1 MSAPPFRDAR
11 RVPRR
16 DLNLNLGA
24 KRSRGIRIR
33 SDMPRASW
41 SALLV
46 LLSSSTILIAAAA
59 SDHPAIAALEEM
71 EATIASHL
79 ASARRASGGATPPP
93 GLPPLWANWEA
104 HLFARARDRALDAH
118 AVAIAADP
126 DAPRSPERAPAPLAE
141 FESALRTARSDAEA
155 RLRAELFD
163 LEPFASAPD
172 ANGGALDELRVELD
186 ARERAARLARAAAVE
201 RLARDA
207 EEDARVR
214 AHRAVAAIPV
224 PSTDVE
230 IDRAVRAVA
239 IASAEALARTLE
251 PLGFEPR
258 ETRRRALKT
267 LRDACDA
274 FAVAVKRASERAT
287 ERALDAAFQSAT
299 REYDLETVAGF
310 VRAGADPA
318 TVSKDAFKFLYT
330 RRSSRPSDGFVPLAE
345 STLEAVDAAARAAAR
360 RAFDAAARSPA
371 PGILDDADAT
381 ERLAGWIARSR
392 AAARSRAS
400 LERELERRGEARVAR
415 NARAWHEALAPV
427 NEAAIAAVERRL
439 ASPSSALA
447 LVASN
452 VPWAFDGLARREW
465 LNALDELVG
474 AEEARAASNASF
486 ARDLRTRPR
495 TRAALRAM
503 TRRSSR
509 RVAAV
514 FAREDEA
521 MRRKRAEV
529 RSRCGWRVAAAACAC
544 PPLARLASSGF
555 SILRQGRRRRSGPR
569 EKKRSKGSVPSSPSS
584 PSSREK
590 TTPRESRRS
599 SWASRVR
606 TRVNPILFAA
616 AQPLPE
622 GTRDENASD
631 ENADENRRAGKGFV
645 SRFPLRPRAR
655 DASRG

>member
-1 MSAPPFRDAR
+1 
-11 RVPRR
+11 
-16 DLNLNLGA
+16 
-24 KRSRGIRIR
+24 
-33 SDMPRASW
+33 MPRASW

-93 GLPPLWANWEA
+93 GLPPLWADWEA

-118 AVAIAADP
+118 AVAIAADPP

-172 ANGGALDELRVELD
+172 ANGGALAELRVELD

-224 PSTDVE
+224 PSTDAE
-230 IDRAVRAVA
+230 IDRAARAVA
-239 IASAEALARTLE
+239 IASADALARTLE

-318 TVSKDAFKFLYT
+318 TVSKDAFKIFYT
-330 RRSSRPSDGFVPLAE
+330 RRSSRPADGFVPLAE
-345 STLEAVDAAARAAAR
+345 STLAAVDAAARAAAR
-360 RAFDAAARSPA
+360 RAFEAAARSPA

-392 AAARSRAS
+392 AAARRRAS

-486 ARDLRTRPR
+486 ARDLRARPR
-495 TRAALRAM
+495 NSAALRAM

-521 MRRKRAEV
+521 MRRKRAEI
-529 RSRCGWRVAAAACAC
+529 RARFRWRVAAAACAC
-544 PPLARLASSGF
+544 PPLARLAS
-555 SILRQGRRRRSGPR
+555 ILRQKKKGRRRRSGPR

-622 GTRDENASD
+622 GARDEHASD

>member
-1 MSAPPFRDAR
+1 
-11 RVPRR
+11 
-16 DLNLNLGA
+16 
-24 KRSRGIRIR
+24 
-33 SDMPRASW
+33 MPRASW

-163 LEPFASAPD
+163 LEPFASAQD
-172 ANGGALDELRVELD
+172 ANGGALAELRVELD

-224 PSTDVE
+224 PSTDAE
-230 IDRAVRAVA
+230 IDRAARAIA
-239 IASAEALARTLE
+239 IASADALARTLE

-318 TVSKDAFKFLYT
+318 TVSKDAFKIFYT
-330 RRSSRPSDGFVPLAE
+330 RRSSRPADGFVPLAE
-345 STLEAVDAAARAAAR
+345 STLAAVDAAARAAAR
-360 RAFDAAARSPA
+360 RAFEAAARSPA

-392 AAARSRAS
+392 AAARRRAS

-486 ARDLRTRPR
+486 ARDLRARPR
-495 TRAALRAM
+495 NSAALRAI

-521 MRRKRAEV
+521 MRRKRAEI
-529 RSRCGWRVAAAACAC
+529 RARFRWRVAAAACAC
-544 PPLARLASSGF
+544 PPLARLAS
-555 SILRQGRRRRSGPR
+555 ILRQKKKGRRRRSGPR

-622 GTRDENASD
+622 GARDEHASD

>member
-1 MSAPPFRDAR
+1 
-11 RVPRR
+11 
-16 DLNLNLGA
+16 
-24 KRSRGIRIR
+24 
-33 SDMPRASW
+33 MPRASW

-126 DAPRSPERAPAPLAE
+126 PDAPRSPERAPAPLAE

-172 ANGGALDELRVELD
+172 ANGGALAELRVELD

-224 PSTDVE
+224 PSTDAE
-230 IDRAVRAVA
+230 IDRAARAVA
-239 IASAEALARTLE
+239 IASADALARTLE

-318 TVSKDAFKFLYT
+318 TVSKNAFKIFT
-330 RRSSRPSDGFVPLAE
+330 HRSSRPADGFVPLAE
-345 STLEAVDAAARAAAR
+345 STLAAVDAAARAAAR

-392 AAARSRAS
+392 AAARRRAS

-486 ARDLRTRPR
+486 ARDLRARPR
-495 TRAALRAM
+495 NSAALRAM

-529 RSRCGWRVAAAACAC
+529 RARFRWRVATAACAC
-544 PPLARLASSGF
+544 PPLARLAS
-555 SILRQGRRRRSGPR
+555 ILRQKKKSRRRRSGPR

-606 TRVNPILFAA
+606 ARVNPILFAA

-622 GTRDENASD
+622 GARDEHASD

>member
-1 MSAPPFRDAR
+1 
-11 RVPRR
+11 
-16 DLNLNLGA
+16 
-24 KRSRGIRIR
+24 
-33 SDMPRASW
+33 MPRASW

-172 ANGGALDELRVELD
+172 ANGGALAELRVELD

-224 PSTDVE
+224 PSTDAE
-230 IDRAVRAVA
+230 IDRAARAVA
-239 IASAEALARTLE
+239 IASADALARTLE

-318 TVSKDAFKFLYT
+318 TVSKDAFKIFYT
-330 RRSSRPSDGFVPLAE
+330 RRSSRPADGFVPLAE
-345 STLEAVDAAARAAAR
+345 STLAAVDAAARAAAR
-360 RAFDAAARSPA
+360 RAFEAAARSPA

-392 AAARSRAS
+392 AAARRRTS
-400 LERELERRGEARVAR
+400 LQRELERRGEARVAR

-486 ARDLRTRPR
+486 ARDLRACPR
-495 TRAALRAM
+495 NSAALRAM

-521 MRRKRAEV
+521 MRRKRAEI
-529 RSRCGWRVAAAACAC
+529 RARFRWRVAAAACAC
-544 PPLARLASSGF
+544 PPLVRLA
-555 SILRQGRRRRSGPR
+555 SILRQKKKGRRRRSRPR

-590 TTPRESRRS
+590 TTPRESHRS

-622 GTRDENASD
+622 GARDEHASD

>member
-1 MSAPPFRDAR
+1 
-11 RVPRR
+11 
-16 DLNLNLGA
+16 
-24 KRSRGIRIR
+24 
-33 SDMPRASW
+33 MPRASW

-93 GLPPLWANWEA
+93 KLPPLWANWEA
-104 HLFARARDRALDAH
+104 HLFARARVRALDAH
-118 AVAIAADP
+118 AVAIAAEEDG
-126 DAPRSPERAPAPLAE
+126 APRRRPERAPAPLPE

-163 LEPFASAPD
+163 LEPSASAPRDGGID
-172 ANGGALDELRVELD
+172 ALAEFRVELD
-186 ARERAARLARAAAVE
+186 ARERAARLARATAVE
-201 RLARDA
+201 RLARAA

-224 PSTDVE
+224 PSTDAE
-230 IDRAVRAVA
+230 IDRAARAVA
-239 IASAEALARTLE
+239 VASAEALARTLE

-258 ETRRRALKT
+258 KTRGRALKT

-318 TVSKDAFKFLYT
+318 TVSKDAFKIFYT
-330 RRSSRPSDGFVPLAE
+330 RRSSRPADGFVPLAE
-345 STLEAVDAAARAAAR
+345 STLAAVDAAARAAAR
-360 RAFDAAARSPA
+360 RAFEAAARSPA

-392 AAARSRAS
+392 AAARRRAS

-486 ARDLRTRPR
+486 ARDLRARPR
-495 TRAALRAM
+495 NSAALRAM

-529 RSRCGWRVAAAACAC
+529 RARFGWRVATAACAC
-544 PPLARLASSGF
+544 PPLARLAS
-555 SILRQGRRRRSGPR
+555 ILRQKKKGRRRRSGPR

-622 GTRDENASD
+622 GARDEHASD

>member
-1 MSAPPFRDAR
+1 
-11 RVPRR
+11 
-16 DLNLNLGA
+16 
-24 KRSRGIRIR
+24 
-33 SDMPRASW
+33 MPRASW

-93 GLPPLWANWEA
+93 KLPPLWANWEA
-104 HLFARARDRALDAH
+104 HLFARARVRALDAH
-118 AVAIAADP
+118 AVAIAAEEDG
-126 DAPRSPERAPAPLAE
+126 APRRRPERAPAPLAE

-172 ANGGALDELRVELD
+172 ANGGALAELRVELD

-224 PSTDVE
+224 PSTDAE
-230 IDRAVRAVA
+230 IDRATRAVA
-239 IASAEALARTLE
+239 IASADALARTLE

-318 TVSKDAFKFLYT
+318 TVSKDAFKSRT
-330 RRSSRPSDGFVPLAE
+330 RRSSRPADGFVPLAE
-345 STLEAVDAAARAAAR
+345 STLAAVDAAARAAAR
-360 RAFDAAARSPA
+360 RAFEAAARSPA

-392 AAARSRAS
+392 AAARRRAS

-427 NEAAIAAVERRL
+427 NEAAIAALERRL
-439 ASPSSALA
+439 ANPSSALA
-447 LVASN
+447 LVAEN
-452 VPWAFDGLARREW
+452 VPWALDEIAKREW

-486 ARDLRTRPR
+486 ARDLRARPR
-495 TRAALRAM
+495 NSAALRAM

-521 MRRKRAEV
+521 MRRKRAEI
-529 RSRCGWRVAAAACAC
+529 RARFRWRVAAAACAC
-544 PPLARLASSGF
+544 PPLARLAS
-555 SILRQGRRRRSGPR
+555 ILRQKKKGRRRRSGPR

-622 GTRDENASD
+622 GARDEHASD

-655 DASRG
+655 DASRR